1 LVDVG
6 KAHPQAL
13 IYPLT
18 VASKSKSVYRRK
30 AALAVMEKMKIHS
43 ATLVEQALLVS
54 QELVRVAILW
64 NEQWHEGIEEA
75 ARLYFVEHDEEGMF
89 AQFEPLHE
97 MLEKGPETL
106 REVSFHQAH
115 SRDLNEARIWGRK
128 YKNSGEVGDLNQA
141 WDLYYKVMR
150 TLRRQLPSLT
160 SLDLQYVSLKLLEAH
175 NLEIAVP
182 GTYQPGKPV
191 VTIESFVPT
200 ISVIASKR
208 RPRKVAIKGSDGR
221 DHVYVLKGHEDIRF
235 ALSVLLLIV
244 KTRRARDA
252 AIRPC

>member
-1 LVDVG
+1 
-6 KAHPQAL
+6 
-13 IYPLT
+13 
-18 VASKSKSVYRRK
+18 
-30 AALAVMEKMKIHS
+30 MEKMRIHS

-75 ARLYFVEHDEEGMF
+75 ARLYFVEHDEAGMF

-115 SRDLNEARIWGRK
+115 ARDLNEARNWGRK
-128 YKNSGEVGDLNQA
+128 YQKSGDVGDLNQA

-160 SLDLQYVSLKLLEAH
+160 SLDLQYVSPKLLEAQD
-175 NLEIAVP
+175 LEIAVP
-182 GTYQPGKPV
+182 GTYHPGKPV
-191 VTIESFVPT
+191 VTIKSFIPT
-200 ISVIASKR
+200 IAVIASKR
-208 RPRKVAIKGSDGR
+208 RPRKVSIKGSDGR
-221 DHVYVLKGHEDIRF
+221 DHVYVLKGHEDIRY
-235 ALSVLLLIV
+235 VLI
-244 KTRRARDA
+244 
-252 AIRPC
+252 IHI

>member
-1 LVDVG
+1 
-6 KAHPQAL
+6 
-13 IYPLT
+13 
-18 VASKSKSVYRRK
+18 
-30 AALAVMEKMKIHS
+30 MEKMRIHS

-75 ARLYFVEHDEEGMF
+75 ARLYFVEHDEGGMF

-115 SRDLNEARIWGRK
+115 ARDLNEARNWGRK
-128 YKNSGEVGDLNQA
+128 YQRSGDIGDLNSA

-150 TLRRQLPSLT
+150 TLRRQLPGMT
-160 SLDLQYVSLKLLEAH
+160 SLDLQYVSPKLLEAH
-175 NLEIAVP
+175 DLEIAVP

-191 VTIESFVPT
+191 ITIQSFVPT
-200 ISVIASKR
+200 ITVIASKR
-208 RPRKVAIKGSDGR
+208 RPRKVSIKGSDGR
-221 DHVYVLKGHEDIRF
+221 DHVYVLKGHEDIRYVYF
-235 ALSVLLLIV
+235 EPSNCQ
-244 KTRRARDA
+244 TR
-252 AIRPC
+252 